1 MSMLT
6 HREVA
11 NLTSDQ
17 TVTVAGITN
26 LIYEE
31 QNPAWRLGKEPG
43 KANFG
48 PQYNAQHCHL

>member
-1 MSMLT
+1 MLT

-11 NLTSDQ
+11 NLTADQ